1 MTPIKPYLI
10 RAIELIE
17 AIEDT
22 QRQEKENRETASKTD
37 VPEYAKICTE
47 IADKTV
53 ELVNN
58 LEKQLELTRQQILL
72 IWHE

>member
-22 QRQEKENRETASKTD
+22 QRQADERRNVAKVTDIPQYAELNRKLAERHERA
-37 VPEYAKICTE
+37 VAR
-47 IADKTV
+47 
-53 ELVNN
+53 
-58 LEKQLELTRQQILL
+58 LEKQLETIKSEILKL
-72 IWHE
+72 WHE